1 MFSRLVFITLLL
13 VYFLV
18 FVGAFVRSVGAGM
31 GCPDWPK
38 CFDRWVPPTSAEQ
51 LPDNY
56 QEILRTKRVAKSVRF
71 AKVLSALGMKEK
83 ARLIEEYSTHEA
95 EGVELFNST
104 KTWVEYINRLVGVLV
119 GFFIFFCLVA
129 SFKFRKTQPKVF
141 WLSLFTFVLVGFQG
155 WLGSLVVA
163 TNLFPGLISF
173 HMFIAMLI
181 GMLLIYLY
189 FISKGYHRDTNVVS
203 SSQKRLRLLLLVSV
217 FLLLVQVIMGTNVR
231 EQIDIIAK
239 SFDYQHREGWI
250 EQLNALFFTHRSF
263 SIVIL
268 LLQLLILWLLKKNIY
283 QPFAYFL
290 MLGFILLE
298 VGIGAVM
305 AYFAIPAALQPVHLL
320 IGVGLV
326 GVQYWFFLLS
336 GCKFAGDFKKG

>member
-1 MFSRLVFITLLL
+1 MFSRLVFTTLLL

-38 CFDRWVPPTSAEQ
+38 CFDQWVPPTSAEQ

-56 QEILRTKRVAKSVRF
+56 QEILRNKRVAKSLRF
-71 AKVLSALGMKEK
+71 AKVLSALGMEGK
-83 ARLIEEYSTHEA
+83 AKIIEEYSTHKA

-104 KTWVEYINRLVGVLV
+104 KTWVEYINRLVGVFV

-129 SFKFRKTQPKVF
+129 SYKFRRTQPKVF
-141 WLSLFTFVLVGFQG
+141 WLSLLTFILVGFQG

-181 GMLLIYLY
+181 ALLLIYLY
-189 FISKGYHRDTNVVS
+189 FISKGYQTNTKEAS
-203 SSQKRLRLLLLVSV
+203 PIQKRVRGLLLVSV
-217 FLLLVQVIMGTNVR
+217 LLLLVQVIMGTNVR
-231 EQIDIIAK
+231 EQIDVIAK
-239 SFDYQHREGWI
+239 AFEYQNREGWI
-250 EQLNALFFTHRSF
+250 AQLNTLFFTHRSF
-263 SIVIL
+263 SILIL
-268 LLQLLILWLLKKNIY
+268 LIQLAILWFVKKYISH
-283 QPFAYFL
+283 PIAYFL
-290 MLGFILLE
+290 MLSFILLE

-305 AYFAIPAALQPVHLL
+305 AYFAIPAALQPIHLL
-320 IGVGLV
+320 VGVGLV

-336 GCKFAGDFKKG
+336 GCKFAGDFKKQ